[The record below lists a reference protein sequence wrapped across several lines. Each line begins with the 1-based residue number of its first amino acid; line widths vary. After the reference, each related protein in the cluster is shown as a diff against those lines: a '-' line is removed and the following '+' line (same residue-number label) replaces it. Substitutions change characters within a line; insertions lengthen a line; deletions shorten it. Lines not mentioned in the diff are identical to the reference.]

1 MATDIFLKVDGI
13 DGEAADVNH
22 PGEIEVASWSW
33 GVSQVFIS
41 SLGGGIV
48 GGTPKVGNILVT
60 KQIDRASPIL
70 LRACLEL
77 THIAQAVL
85 TQRRAGAGKQD
96 FLSVTLQDVLI
107 SSLNDVDDGLAPKPK
122 ETIVFV
128 FSRVIYEYIPQ
139 KPSGLPD
146 TPVALKWDVQ
156 ANAEF

>member
-13 DGEAADVNH
+13 DGDATDVNH
-22 PGEIEVASWSW
+22 TGEIEVASWSW

-60 KQIDRASPIL
+60 KQVDRASPIL
-70 LRACLEL
+70 LRAFLEL

-85 TQRRAGAGKQD
+85 TQRRPGAGKQD

-122 ETIVFV
+122 ETVVFV

-146 TPVALKWDVQ
+146 APVTLKWDVQ